1 MLEFELQKSANKLVN
16 DIFGV
21 KEKETVA
28 ITADTKSNPDLINAV
43 AAAVYAAG
51 GFPTVIT
58 IACPKGVGKAADPD
72 IPVELLTAALSTA
85 DVWIEFNE
93 KWLLYSTPFEVSMK
107 NNPKLRYM
115 CLVDF
120 TPELL
125 IRTVGDIDIA
135 GVKEFM
141 EEFGKR
147 QRTVKKM
154 HRRR

>member
-43 AAAVYAAG
+43 AAAVYDAG

-85 DVWIEFNE
+85 DV
-93 KWLLYSTPFEVSMK
+93 
-107 NNPKLRYM
+107 
-115 CLVDF
+115 
-120 TPELL
+120 
-125 IRTVGDIDIA
+125 
-135 GVKEFM
+135 
-141 EEFGKR
+141 
-147 QRTVKKM
+147 
-154 HRRR
+154 